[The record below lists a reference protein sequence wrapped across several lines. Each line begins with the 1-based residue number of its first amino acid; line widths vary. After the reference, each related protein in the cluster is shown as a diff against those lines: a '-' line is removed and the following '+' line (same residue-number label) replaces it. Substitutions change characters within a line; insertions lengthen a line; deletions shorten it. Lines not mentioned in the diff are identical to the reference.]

1 MHQNST
7 ETKEKGVNTKTVRL
21 CIEVPENIRDEF
33 RDAVE
38 RNGKCMKDVLRLYM
52 QKYTWKQSE
61 LQRNRQK
68 RRQNIVKSQKGLT
81 LIKDR

>member
-1 MHQNST
+1 MQQNGT
-7 ETKEKGVNTKTVRL
+7 EKHGKGECTKTVRL
-21 CIEVPENIRDEF
+21 SIEVPENIRDDF

-52 QKYTWKQSE
+52 QKYIWKQSE

-68 RRQNIVKSQKGLT
+68 HRQSIVQNKMT